1 MKKLIQSS
9 SLLIILFVIL
19 VFPAFSQDRVQ
30 GVVVEENEKGELHPL
45 IGANVIWLG
54 GESGAS
60 TDTNGVF

>member
-1 MKKLIQSS
+1 
-9 SLLIILFVIL
+9 
-19 VFPAFSQDRVQ
+19 
-30 GVVVEENEKGELHPL
+30 VVVEENEKGELHPL